1 MKKNALDVAAE
12 DALRQKKMDNPDYV
26 PGKSEKEAST
36 SAALNTEASL
46 QMQSETLKVQYRIL
60 DAIEEMNMTRA

>member
-1 MKKNALDVAAE
+1 
-12 DALRQKKMDNPDYV
+12 MDNPDHV

-36 SAALNTEASL
+36 STALNTEASL